1 MFNVESNLV
10 RPIAISLSLFLAV
23 ILLLPSI
30 AGACE
35 GGGEETGKSHFTIT
49 ALPTKLKGAGSA
61 TITVKNVSSSTEQ
74 VKNATE
80 SDPGLEFG
88 FALKEWEACWGT
100 KSYLAGETC
109 SWIVKYEG
117 KAKDTIMWGVEDV
130 NNRTASVS
138 LPGEP

>member
-10 RPIAISLSLFLAV
+10 RPIAIGLSLFLTV

-35 GGGEETGKSHFTIT
+35 GGGEETKANFEIT

-61 TITVKNVSSSTEQ
+61 TITVKNVSGGTEK

-109 SWIVKYEG
+109 SWKVKYEG
-117 KAKDTIMWGVEDV
+117 KAKDTIMWGVEDA
-130 NNRTASVS
+130 NNHTASVS